1 VRRLSGLVRYR
12 DEHKGRTGD
21 LASITAFYRNLASPR
36 LVILGEPGSGKTVL
50 AIELVLS
57 LIRHCEGSGQA
68 EDPVPL
74 RVSLGSWHGDQ
85 DLEGWLTERL
95 IMDHG
100 VLPVTARDLVER
112 RRILPIL
119 DGLDEMDPDFSAED
133 RREPRRAQT
142 TVSKLNAYLQGDRAP
157 AVVVTCRARRYI
169 QLKQQGG
176 GLRDAQHVNILPLT
190 SAQIREYVED
200 RFSEDMVRLS
210 AWQVVLNR
218 LDDPDATGLRAALS
232 TPWRLFLATTAT
244 ADGRS
249 PGRIL
254 PGFVDAHS
262 AAVLNRIDHQLLA
275 EYVPA
280 AIRLAAQRQRRHRY
294 SARRVAVWLH
304 HLARHLDWQ
313 AVYADRAAA
322 PPGLSG
328 SDLVLHLLWP
338 IAGWRRVRV
347 FHTILGL
354 AAVPGQLTLALLL
367 LVDPP
372 TAWIQGI
379 HDLKPGITDQAF
391 VPPMLVLMIAFGV
404 LALTIRSATLPWPP
418 VRTEVRR
425 KVRFR
430 ESLLGGLSI
439 GLLTGGAVGIS
450 EDIAFGIVFG
460 VAVALLSVAYLF
472 SRTIRGGEVKTISP
486 WNPDVTVTSP
496 RALLRNLL
504 KRALSDIIF
513 AGFYPGISTEI
524 ATVIAVS
531 TIVGGDL
538 GEIASIPIAV
548 VCTFVGAIAFGLI
561 LGGNGAWVRYA
572 LALTLMAVTGKL
584 PWRLGRFL
592 DWAADAEI
600 LRVSGVAYQFRH
612 LELQRW
618 LADQPRR

>member
-1 VRRLSGLVRYR
+1 
-12 DEHKGRTGD
+12 
-21 LASITAFYRNLASPR
+21 
-36 LVILGEPGSGKTVL
+36 
-50 AIELVLS
+50 
-57 LIRHCEGSGQA
+57 
-68 EDPVPL
+68 
-74 RVSLGSWHGDQ
+74 
-85 DLEGWLTERL
+85 
-95 IMDHG
+95 
-100 VLPVTARDLVER
+100 
-112 RRILPIL
+112 
-119 DGLDEMDPDFSAED
+119 
-133 RREPRRAQT
+133 
-142 TVSKLNAYLQGDRAP
+142 
-157 AVVVTCRARRYI
+157 
-169 QLKQQGG
+169 
-176 GLRDAQHVNILPLT
+176 
-190 SAQIREYVED
+190 
-200 RFSEDMVRLS
+200 
-210 AWQVVLNR
+210 
-218 LDDPDATGLRAALS
+218 
-232 TPWRLFLATTAT
+232 
-244 ADGRS
+244 
-249 PGRIL
+249 
-254 PGFVDAHS
+254 
-262 AAVLNRIDHQLLA
+262 
-275 EYVPA
+275 
-280 AIRLAAQRQRRHRY
+280 
-294 SARRVAVWLH
+294 
-304 HLARHLDWQ
+304 
-313 AVYADRAAA
+313 
-322 PPGLSG
+322 
-328 SDLVLHLLWP
+328 
-338 IAGWRRVRV
+338 
-347 FHTILGL
+347 
-354 AAVPGQLTLALLL
+354 
-367 LVDPP
+367 
-372 TAWIQGI
+372 
-379 HDLKPGITDQAF
+379 
-391 VPPMLVLMIAFGV
+391 MLVLMIAFGV

-460 VAVALLSVAYLF
+460 VAVALLSAAYLF

-486 WNPDVTVTSP
+486 WNPDVTVASP

-513 AGFYPGISTEI
+513 VGFYPGISTGI